1 MIWLFS
7 FHSDQMKP
15 MVINFTLPLNF
26 LPNRWN
32 LIQLHLKSVVK
43 QVFQQKND
51 TKHISITG
59 FRKDKASQH

>member
-15 MVINFTLPLNF
+15 MVINFTLPLNL

-32 LIQLHLKSVVK
+32 LIGELPPNYSTSPQ
-43 QVFQQKND
+43 
-51 TKHISITG
+51 ISSKTG
-59 FRKDKASQH
+59 VPTEE